1 MSVVLSFGFW
11 SFVMVMAGIYTIF
24 ALGLH
29 LQIGFTGIAN
39 FGHVAFMAIGAYVMA
54 ITVVRM
60 DMPLWLAS
68 MVAILTAMI
77 VSVLLGLSTLKLREE
92 YMAISTLAFAEI
104 VRYAAM
110 NAATVTGGV
119 QGSTNLLGTGET
131 TRYNDG
137 WQTLIAKVQEGL
149 SLVVGDLATR
159 DFAMMVLIW
168 VAALGLLILL
178 QVLVRSPWGRS
189 LKAIREDAES
199 AMAMG
204 KNVLALRLQSM
215 ALGSALGAIA
225 GLFHAFQF
233 SFFQPL
239 DFETLISFYAF
250 IIIIM
255 GGIGRNWGVP
265 VGALI
270 FGLIFAGTRLLD
282 VWPLTTFSSAER
294 AYLRFLLIGVLLIWL
309 VMRRPQGIFGK
320 REEMLLE

>member
-1 MSVVLSFGFW
+1 MNVLLSMGFW

-54 ITVVRM
+54 ITVIRM

-68 MVAILTAMI
+68 IVAVVTAML
-77 VSVLLGLSTLKLREE
+77 VSVLLGLTTLKLREE

-104 VRYAAM
+104 IRYTSM
-110 NAATVTGGV
+110 NATAVTGGV
-119 QGSTNLLGTGET
+119 QGSTNLLGPGET
-131 TRYNDG
+131 ARYNDG
-137 WQTLIAKVQEGL
+137 WQVFIAKVQDILG
-149 SLVVGDLATR
+149 VVFGDLATR
-159 DFAMMVLIW
+159 DFAMMVVIW
-168 VAALGLLILL
+168 IAAFALFALL
-178 QVLVRSPWGRS
+178 QVLVKSPWGRS

-204 KNVLALRLQSM
+204 KNVLSLRLQSM

-225 GLFHAFQF
+225 GLFHAYQF

-255 GGIGRNWGVP
+255 GGLGKNWGVP

-270 FGLIFAGTRLLD
+270 FGLIFGGTRLLN

-294 AYLRFLLIGVLLIWL
+294 AYLRFLIIGALLIWL
-309 VMRRPQGIFGK
+309 VMRRPQGLFGK